1 MRKVFVLTWAVVT
14 ATVMLYAQNDN
25 TFQNWTLEQCM
36 QYALDNNTT
45 VLKSITAKSSAEQD
59 LRKSKAAFAPTV
71 SASTNQNYAYRNM
84 LGPDNESVYNANYGI
99 SAGMT
104 LFNGGR
110 LTYTK
115 RQNDVILQASQEG
128 VLSARK
134 QLQEDVLEAYL
145 TVLYNNETVKTNEK
159 VFELSNAE
167 YERSKIMYEVGKIT
181 KSDLAQVAT
190 QWSQNKFNLSKS
202 RNSLRTALLAL
213 KQLLEIGIDVE
224 FSIAIPEIS
233 DDEILE
239 PLPGM
244 MDIYHTAMAT
254 MPSIKQAELNI
265 TSAEIGKRVAQGNWM
280 PTISLNAGLSG
291 NYSTA
296 NYESLGE
303 QFKTSL
309 GPTAGIA
316 INIPIYDQRT
326 AKTAVNK
333 AKINI
338 ENSKIS
344 YRQAESKISKDVE
357 SLYVDALNAQDNY
370 INATEKL
377 GFAQDSYDLVA
388 EQYNVGMKNTVE
400 LLTAEK
406 NLFQAQQEVVQCR
419 YQAIISIQLLNL
431 LQDKE
436 IKVGSN

>member
-1 MRKVFVLTWAVVT
+1 MKKVFVLTWAVVT
-14 ATVMLYAQNDN
+14 ATVMLCAQNDN

-134 QLQEDVLEAYL
+134 QLQKDVLGAYL

-159 VFELSNAE
+159 IFELSNAE

-202 RNSLRTALLAL
+202 RNSLRTALLTL

-291 NYSTA
+291 SYSTA

-370 INATEKL
+370 VNATEKL

>member
-1 MRKVFVLTWAVVT
+1 MKRVFVLTWAVVA
-14 ATVMLYAQNDN
+14 ATLTLCAQNDES
-25 TFQNWTLEQCM
+25 FKDWTLDKCL

-71 SASTNQNYAYRNM
+71 SASTNQGYTYRNM
-84 LGPDNESVYNANYGI
+84 LGPDNESVYNASYGI

-115 RQNDVILQASQEG
+115 RQNDVLLQASQEG
-128 VLSARK
+128 ILNTKKQVQRDVLS
-134 QLQEDVLEAYL
+134 AYL

-159 VFELSNAE
+159 IFELSTAE

-202 RNSLRTALLAL
+202 RNTLRTAILSL
-213 KQLLEIGIDVE
+213 KQLLEISIDVE
-224 FSIAIPEIS
+224 FSVAIPEIS
-233 DDEILE
+233 DDEILA

-244 MDIYHTAMAT
+244 MDIYNTAMET

-265 TSAEIGKRVAQGNWM
+265 KSAEIGKRVAQGNWM
-280 PTISLNAGLSG
+280 PTVSLSAGLSG
-291 NYSTA
+291 SYTTA
-296 NYESLGE
+296 NDISLGE

-309 GPTAGIA
+309 GPTAGIS
-316 INIPIYDQRT
+316 INVPIYDQRT

-338 ENSKIS
+338 ENNKIA
-344 YRQAESKISKDVE
+344 YQQAEMKISKDVE

-377 GFAQDSYDLVA
+377 GFAQDSYDLAA

-400 LLTAEK
+400 MLTEEK

-419 YQAIISIQLLNL
+419 YQAIISIQLLNI

-436 IKVGSN
+436 IKVGTN

>member
-1 MRKVFVLTWAVVT
+1 MKKVFVLTWAVVT
-14 ATVMLYAQNDN
+14 ATVMLCAQNDN

-110 LTYTK
+110 LTFTK

-134 QLQEDVLEAYL
+134 QLQKDVLGAYL

-159 VFELSNAE
+159 IFELSNAE

-291 NYSTA
+291 SYSTA

-370 INATEKL
+370 VNATEKL

-436 IKVGSN
+436 IKVGVN